1 MTNPVIFDKASTLYH
16 EVASGNKL
24 YPLNYDAA
32 FKKLFHPDHHPVRL
46 NLLLRGITG
55 DSSIEVAGSA
65 SSEGMILTQDSKK
78 VIFDLPSELRDQR
91 RLITE
96 LQKQPQSFIT
106 NRADIYSAN
115 ILTNQFS
122 ATYSQMKGDIS
133 YKDIRDVILVVLMVK
148 TPKDFARIP
157 SSGDS
162 PFHPYI
168 QHITHNITD
177 EGVVHG
183 RLSKI
188 YFAELDEC
196 LKQYEAGV
204 NLCGNPELQFILSA
218 ICDANS
224 PKITQEFIDG
234 KHTDIY
240 NELKQMAF
248 DKEAMEMLFSEELAH
263 TDWVTME
270 KEIRNLEND
279 NSDKDQMLAEKDDQ
293 ISVLLSDN
301 SDKEQQISI
310 LLNDNSNKEQRI
322 SVLLNDNSNKEQ
334 QIAEQAH
341 QLSALKEEL
350 ERLKASLNQ

>member
-32 FKKLFHPDHHPVRL
+32 FKKLFHPDHHPDRL

-65 SSEGMILTQDSKK
+65 SNEGMILTQDSKK

-157 SSGDS
+157 SPGGS

-279 NSDKDQMLAEKDDQ
+279 NSDKDQMLANKDQMLAEKDGQ
-293 ISVLLSDN
+293 ISALLSDN
-301 SDKEQQISI
+301 SD
-310 LLNDNSNKEQRI
+310 KEQRI